1 MFSLLK
7 PTRTDKRQCLIEIN
21 PQQGIL
27 YHGKPHIIDIIF
39 IPQQCG
45 TLNDDWYIPCYIQ
58 NASQP
63 IFLKL
68 NASMKGMNVEFRHE
82 DK

>member
-1 MFSLLK
+1 MFIFQPSCSNPDQCSL
-7 PTRTDKRQCLIEIN
+7 RIN
-21 PQQGIL
+21 PQEGVL
-27 YHGKPHIIDIIF
+27 YLDKPCSVEITF

-45 TLNDDWYIPCYIQ
+45 TLNDDWDIPCYIQ

-68 NASMKGMNVEFRHE
+68 NAVIKGMNVEFQCQR
-82 DK
+82 KY